1 VAAVSEPLLLPVRP
15 GTLSAKDKK
24 SLSDAGVI
32 VIEHERPQELRL
44 IKPHAELDSGD
55 LFVAAMNA
63 LTSEAGPSAQ
73 NQRETFT
80 KLVAASLN
88 ANVKVSS
95 R

>member
-1 VAAVSEPLLLPVRP
+1 MSEPLLLPVRP

-24 SLSDAGVI
+24 ALSNAGVI

-55 LFVAAMNA
+55 LFVAAMKA
-63 LTSEAGPSAQ
+63 LTSEGGTSAAS
-73 NQRETFT
+73 QRETFT
-80 KLVAASLN
+80 KLVAASMN
-88 ANVKVSS
+88 ANVKVSQ